1 MTTREQ
7 CAHLLRKFGLGVTVA
22 ELDACEKMGVKA
34 TIDWLIDYEKTP
46 ETVDIQPWNY
56 AYDKPNEPNM
66 DPSRFAAWW
75 AMRMLTTTRPLEQNL
90 LLFWHDHF
98 AVSGSKVTYGPM
110 MVGYIETMREHAA
123 GNFRT
128 LLGEVSRDPAMIRWL
143 DTDTNI
149 KGRPNENFA
158 REVLE
163 LFTLGVDNYTEK
175 DVQEATRA
183 FTGWSLRNALPNAA
197 RMTQHQQL
205 QSALDDERPIIVFTD
220 SPSLHDNKNKTIL
233 GKTAN
238 FDADGVLDWLVAQP
252 VHARFLMTK
261 LWEYFAYPDPEPKII
276 DQLAKVYITGKFE
289 IKPALRWIANSKEF
303 WSERATRGSVKSPMH
318 YTISVARQTGAGQ
331 RLAEGGFLKQTSL
344 QPQDKRANDFA
355 RALVAIM
362 RRQGMFLMYPPDV
375 AGWEWG
381 PAWITTA
388 SVIERNKIGQ
398 YLFTVGSG
406 APALVIQALKSQSP
420 ADTRKVVDLL
430 TDWFDIPANAAAK
443 QVMTESLDARGGLAA
458 FDRANTAAI
467 SLQAFWRLA
476 SAIPEYQM
484 R

>member
-7 CAHLLRKFGLGVTVA
+7 CAHLLRKFGLGVTPA
-22 ELDACEKMGVKA
+22 ELDHCEKLGVKGA
-34 TIDWLIDYEKTP
+34 IDWLIDYEKTP
-46 ETVDIQPWNY
+46 EPVDLKPWNF

-66 DPSRFAAWW
+66 DPSRFSPWW

-98 AVSGSKVTYGPM
+98 AVSGVKVAYGPM
-110 MVGYIETMREHAA
+110 MFDYLETLRTHAA

-128 LLGEVSRDPAMIRWL
+128 MLGEVSRDPAMIRWL

-158 REVLE
+158 RELLE

-197 RMTQHQQL
+197 RVTQHQQL
-205 QSALDDERPIIVFTD
+205 ELALMDDRPIIVFSD
-220 SPSLHDNKNKTIL
+220 SPALRDRNPKTIL
-233 GKTAN
+233 GKTAD
-238 FDADGVLDWLVAQP
+238 FDADGVLDHLVAQP
-252 VHARFLMTK
+252 VHARYLMTK
-261 LWEYFAYPDPEPKII
+261 LWEYLAYPEPDPKLV
-276 DQLAKVYITGKFE
+276 DQLAKVYVTAKFE
-289 IKPALRWIANSKEF
+289 IKPVLRWIANSKEF
-303 WSERATRGSVKSPMH
+303 WSEKAVRGVVKSPVH
-318 YTISVARQTGAGQ
+318 YTVSIARQMGLGRRLVEAG
-331 RLAEGGFLKQTSL
+331 LLKQTAL
-344 QPQDKRANDFA
+344 EPQEKRSNDFA
-355 RALVAIM
+355 RSLVAIM
-362 RRQGMFLMYPPDV
+362 RRQGMFLLYPPDV

-381 PAWITTA
+381 SAWITTA

-406 APALVIQALKSQSP
+406 APAAVIQAAKEKGVT
-420 ADTRKVVDLL
+420 DTAGLVNLL
-430 TDWFDIPANAAAK
+430 VDWFDIPADPAAK
-443 QVMTESLDARGGLAA
+443 QVMAQALDARGGPGA
-458 FDRANTAAI
+458 FARPNTAAPA
-467 SLQAFWRLA
+467 LQAFWRLA